1 LRIVR
6 TKSATAH
13 SILLETTAYFT
24 APFWFGFGFLMI
36 RADRDGLRNYAIFC
50 DERPIT
56 KGANIGLFEQ
66 QSTTLRA
73 YLYHWSV
80 LRCGSSSEERRN
92 GSTIAFAQTSAVATS
107 GKCRVSGNPHPAPY
121 FSSCAPQL
129 GYFAQILATGA
140 TGATRYRRLR
150 PLGARVR
157 LNSLFKLLSFSGDAE
172 RDSLKSLSQVGFTLR
187 GYADFILAG
196 M

>member
-1 LRIVR
+1 
-6 TKSATAH
+6 
-13 SILLETTAYFT
+13 
-24 APFWFGFGFLMI
+24 MI

-92 GSTIAFAQTSAVATS
+92 VNTIAFAQTIAVVGS
-107 GKCRVSGNPHPAPY
+107 DKCRVSGNPHRDAY
-121 FSSCAPQL
+121 FSTVRASIR
-129 GYFAQILATGA
+129 GYFALFGFQYPEAQLLTA
-140 TGATRYRRLR
+140 RLR
-150 PLGARVR
+150 PLVARVR
-157 LNSLFKLLSFSGDAE
+157 LNSLF
-172 RDSLKSLSQVGFTLR
+172 
-187 GYADFILAG
+187 
-196 M
+196 